1 MEKGIFIQMHPSCE
15 VCSKSF
21 KKMSG
26 LDCEYITQ
34 CSTVMKNYFE
44 LDKDKVN
51 ELRKQNDVND
61 IRIPVGTD
69 FVENTLNVPGYS
81 ESCDVIQIKNSGY
94 YFVITELGAYFVG
107 KRIFDIASSPIV
119 QMNLLPIVKNCDAC
133 IGVNEYSVDRSF
145 DLQDG
150 IVYYSVEF
158 GKHGDEGHAYIFQD
172 KESALQMMYY
182 YLNVKEIALSMN

>member
-1 MEKGIFIQMHPSCE
+1 MDNVYIALHASCQ
-15 VCSKSF
+15 VCKKSI

-26 LDCEYITQ
+26 LDCEYMLQ
-34 CSTVMKNYFE
+34 CSTAMQNYFE
-44 LDKDKVN
+44 LDAEKVN
-51 ELRKQNDVND
+51 VLRKQNDEND

-94 YFVITELGAYFVG
+94 YFVITEVGAYFVG

-119 QMNLLPIVKNCDAC
+119 QMSLLPIVKNCDAC
-133 IGVNEYSVDRSF
+133 IGVNEYSIDRTF
-145 DLQDG
+145 DLKEG
-150 IVYYSVEF
+150 VVYYTVEF
-158 GKHGDEGHAYIFQD
+158 GKDKDEGHAYIFQD

-182 YLNVKEIALSMN
+182 YLSVKEIALSLN